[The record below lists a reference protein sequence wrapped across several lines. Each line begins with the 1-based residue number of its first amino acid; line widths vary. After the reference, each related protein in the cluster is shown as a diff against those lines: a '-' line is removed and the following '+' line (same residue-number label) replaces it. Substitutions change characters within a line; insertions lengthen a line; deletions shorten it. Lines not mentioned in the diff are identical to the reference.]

1 MARWL
6 IAVGLGAAVVAASA
20 SAQNT
25 VSGRDAPANAMDAP
39 RLLVG
44 DPAPALSIGEW
55 IKGGPVN
62 VEKGTI
68 YVVDFWATWCVP
80 CMESMPHSSELSRT
94 YRDKG
99 VQFIAVTAGDKN
111 NTIERVRRVVAE
123 RGEAMDFAV
132 AFDDGRRTTEAFR
145 MAARRSGIPV
155 CFVIDRAGVL
165 AWVGHPADLDAPLE
179 QIVAGS
185 WDLAESRKAHAA
197 AVEAYDLERRLLRE
211 YESAKKEKRWDDA
224 VRLAEQIRPLTPRLS
239 FVIGDT
245 AEFLLAK
252 GDGAGTTAYATRCV
266 NDIARD
272 NAPAL
277 GRVARAMAGA
287 KGVPGCDL
295 DVALKCAER
304 AVAITPQSP
313 WAQHSVALVHR
324 ARGDLKAAIEAQRRA
339 VALAKDD
346 AETLPDMEAALR
358 ELDAQK

>member
-1 MARWL
+1 MASP
-6 IAVGLGAAVVAASA
+6 VAAQS
-20 SAQNT
+20 T
-25 VSGRDAPANAMDAP
+25 VPARDGSANAMDAP

-44 DPAPALSIGEW
+44 DRAPALRIGEW
-55 IKGGPVN
+55 VKGGPVK
-62 VEKGTI
+62 VESGKI
-68 YVVDFWATWCVP
+68 SVVDFWATWCVP
-80 CMESMPHSSELSRT
+80 CMESMPHSSELSRK

-99 VQFIAVTAGDKN
+99 VQFIAVTSGDKN
-111 NTIERVRRVVAE
+111 NTIERVRSVVAE

-185 WDLAESRKAHAA
+185 WDLTESRKAHAA
-197 AVEAYDLERRLLRE
+197 AVEAYDLEHRLLRE
-211 YESAKKEKRWDDA
+211 FEAAKKEKRWDDA

-252 GDGAGTTAYATRCV
+252 GDGAGATVYASRCV

-295 DVALKCAER
+295 GVALKCAER

-313 WAQHSVALVHR
+313 WAHHSVALVQR
-324 ARGDLKAAIEAQRRA
+324 ARGDHDAAIEAQRRA

-346 AETLPDMEAALR
+346 SETLPDMEAALR
-358 ELDAQK
+358 DFEAQK